1 MNEDAEKNVSG
12 KRWREL
18 ILVMLLVAL
27 AAGCAQLRDL
37 VFPSPGV
44 GDEWAALLDEIRA
57 YERRIGFAD
66 TKNFVDVSREHKEF
80 TVCGYASRLTLPY
93 SYQDPAITWL
103 DSATEVQC
111 LSHGPDADVYFSTVE
126 AWGEVATPATTAM
139 INSKLDR
146 FIYLVIHE
154 DCHDQFELPYGIEE
168 ALCDLITH
176 KAMAAFTEQKYGA
189 AAREDRAVRRYA
201 EAQSAGARAT
211 ITYYEQLARLY
222 ARYERK
228 EITSEVLLRER
239 AAIFRNALKPIALT
253 KGELNNVSIAN
264 HMTYSRHYPF
274 LEGVFDA
281 LGRDLARTVAL
292 FKHVDKFKPSGA
304 AVMHQHRI
312 AEVRSVEFLRA
323 NEAAVIAT
331 IREALAGAHGIRF

>member
-18 ILVMLLVAL
+18 ILVVLLVAL
-27 AAGCAQLRDL
+27 TAGCAQLLEL
-37 VFPSPGV
+37 VTPSAPGI
-44 GDEWAALLDEIRA
+44 GGEWAALLHEIRE

-66 TKNFVDVSREHKEF
+66 TGNFVDVSQEHDEF
-80 TVCGYASRLTLPY
+80 PVCGYTSRLTLPY

-111 LSHGPDADVYFSTVE
+111 LAHGPAADVYFSTVE

-228 EITSEVLLRER
+228 EIT
-239 AAIFRNALKPIALT
+239 
-253 KGELNNVSIAN
+253 
-264 HMTYSRHYPF
+264 
-274 LEGVFDA
+274 
-281 LGRDLARTVAL
+281 
-292 FKHVDKFKPSGA
+292 
-304 AVMHQHRI
+304 
-312 AEVRSVEFLRA
+312 
-323 NEAAVIAT
+323 
-331 IREALAGAHGIRF
+331 